1 MGKNKIII
9 TCFSKSGNTLALF
22 ICFVYT
28 GNITVNSN
36 VINTKMQFS
45 ELYCFCKKNMG
56 NCSQVISREV
66 FCHEY
71 GKFPRHTGL
80 NAITE
85 GDLECILTK
94 LL

>member
-56 NCSQVISREV
+56 NCSQVNGI
-66 FCHEY
+66 
-71 GKFPRHTGL
+71 
-80 NAITE
+80 
-85 GDLECILTK
+85 
-94 LL
+94 